1 MLLPLEIPDF
11 IGFDNPD
18 QNTGKMETKGWEIEM
33 GYRDQVG
40 ELNYSISANLSD
52 FRSIMGDL
60 GGTEFLADQVK
71 MEGSEFNEWYG
82 YRSAGLFQTQ
92 EEVDNSAVTSSAVRP
107 GDVRYVDVSGASG
120 SPDGLIS
127 PEYDRVLL
135 GGSMPRYMY
144 GSNIQLDYSGVDF
157 SLVLQGVAKQN
168 ARITSQMARPLQT
181 QNTAVPAFIDGN
193 YWSMYNS
200 AEQNQN
206 ASYPRLSEVTAGNNY
221 AMSDFWLFSGAY
233 LRLKNITLGY
243 TLQEGWMERL
253 KIRNIRLYASVTDLF
268 SINKYPL
275 GWDPESAANAYPI
288 TASYIFGV
296 SVKF

>member
-1 MLLPLEIPDF
+1 
-11 IGFDNPD
+11 
-18 QNTGKMETKGWEIEM
+18 TKGWEIEM
-33 GYRDQVG
+33 GYRHEIG
-40 ELNYSISANLSD
+40 GLKYSVSANLSD

-82 YRSAGLFQTQ
+82 YRADGLFQSQ
-92 EEVDNSAVTSSAVRP
+92 EEVDNSAVTSGAIRP
-107 GDVRYVDVSGASG
+107 GDVKYVDISAANG

-144 GSNIQLDYSGVDF
+144 GGNIRLDYSGFDF
-157 SLVLQGVAKQN
+157 ALVVQGVGKQK

-193 YWSMYNS
+193 YWSMYNT
-200 AEQNQN
+200 AEQNLN